1 MIPISSF
8 ATKFP
13 HDPLLSM
20 CARRILFF
28 QLFCLVR
35 LHTLSDTVYPLVQ
48 MYSTTHSR
56 ILALRGLV
64 ECYQNTLEV
73 KYSLCI

>member
-13 HDPLLSM
+13 HDPLLSI
-20 CARRILFF
+20 CAGRIFFF

-35 LHTLSDTVYPLVQ
+35 LHALSDTVYPLVQ
-48 MYSTTHSR
+48 MYSATHSR
-56 ILALRGLV
+56 ILSLRGLA

-73 KYSLCI
+73 MYSLCF